1 MSTPT
6 DQSTECSQQSMGAPD
21 TNNQAQNGRKS
32 ERPFFSTKY
41 KQIFAY
47 FLVALRNCS
56 EETRDEFVDQLEEIS
71 MEEVDV
77 EKECR
82 NLDNIG
88 DE

>member
-1 MSTPT
+1 
-6 DQSTECSQQSMGAPD
+6 MGAPD

-32 ERPFFSTKY
+32 EKPFFSTKH

-71 MEEVDV
+71 LEEVDV
-77 EKECR
+77 EEECR